1 MNKSRT
7 NTHSMLGILNS
18 FENRLQKLDSTIEP
32 VYNETEMLRRRQE
45 SILCRLLCCRDRH
58 GGDFMV
64 VGFTAIHAI
73 SAFNG

>member
-18 FENRLQKLDSTIEP
+18 FENRLQKLESTIEP

-45 SILCRLLCCRDRH
+45 SILYRLLCCRDCH
-58 GGDFMV
+58 GHERIYV
-64 VGFTAIHAI
+64 W
-73 SAFNG
+73 